1 MKGNG
6 MKRTR
11 SILVIGVIFVF
22 LASAQAWGDASLETF
37 FKTGGFKGMG
47 AAEGMT
53 TQRYQGEK
61 KWESGNLKFTG
72 AILSRLTGP
81 SETVTITRVDKGV
94 YWNLDTKNKTYAET
108 PIKPIKLEPEDQP
121 KREEKPG
128 KPTTRITKSEFSVK
142 KTGAAE
148 TINGFPCEEY
158 LVTWLLELE
167 DLETKA
173 KSRSTMQTNLWTTPE
188 TAAIKKIQ
196 SEEQQFNQAL
206 AKKLASDISLEE
218 ARQMGLAAMMSMSRA
233 SQEDIKKGL
242 VQVKNEMAKIKGY
255 PIRTVISWNVEGDSR
270 EGGARKEAAREE
282 PTDIS
287 SGVGGLISGFLGKAV
302 QKKAEEKV
310 AGDPGAPFF
319 SSLTEVKSLNPEGVP
334 ANTFEIPAGYT
345 LKR

>member
-1 MKGNG
+1 MKKWMICGVVG
-6 MKRTR
+6 
-11 SILVIGVIFVF
+11 ILFSTLSGVRV
-22 LASAQAWGDASLETF
+22 WGDASVETS
-37 FKTGGFKGMG
+37 FKTGGFKGLG
-47 AAEGMT
+47 AAEGLT
-53 TQRYQGEK
+53 THRVQGEK

-72 AILSRLTGP
+72 AILSRLAGP

-94 YWNLDTKNKTYAET
+94 YWNLDPKNRTYTET
-108 PIKPIKLEPEDQP
+108 PIKPLKLEPEDKP
-121 KREEKPG
+121 SREEKPE
-128 KPTTRITKSEFSVK
+128 KPATRITKSEFSVK

-158 LVTWLLELE
+158 LVTWLLEME

-173 KSRSTMQTNLWTTPE
+173 TSRSTMQTNLWTTPE
-188 TAAIKKIQ
+188 TAAIKKVQ
-196 SEEQQFNQAL
+196 SEEQRFNQAL

-218 ARQMGLAAMMSMSRA
+218 AKQMGLAAMMAMSRA

-287 SGVGGLISGFLGKAV
+287 SGVGGLISGLLGKAV

-310 AGDPGAPFF
+310 AGDKGAPFF
-319 SSLTEVKSLNPEGVP
+319 SSAIEVKSMNADPVP
-334 ANTFEIPAGYT
+334 AGNFEIPAGYV
-345 LKR
+345 KK